1 MALSVKRFSSLLAFG
16 LAAFDNMAARAE
28 QTQYPLRLML
38 NSDVIRQ
45 LFNKGDQ
52 RMLDAF
58 SDLKLSVE
66 EKSES
71 CPDFQN
77 AVFSLKPNEDIDFND
92 YDFDVSIN
100 DPEKGYL
107 GFEGKNL
114 RVVGTATFGVDDAA
128 KTVSFTAPVNALKI
142 EAEFVAEDNKE
153 VLEINKNAQK
163 PALKEF
169 EFDLG
174 FVAFEDSSIPEGCG
188 AEVHEGLIDGVMQM
202 YDKLWAGDL
211 ESLTSMPVESFLPMI
226 MIRHI
231 GGLAREQKIDSQ
243 AVEFGFDP
251 EMVFERV
258 RKMPSKKPG
267 MLKAINSEFS
277 RQTDAKDPTMV
288 SIIIDENAVNSLLL
302 EFVLIERAFSLR
314 EFMRADPRL
323 HDVVKEMNTKSMV
336 VLLPA
341 IVEEYGEGRPIDFY
355 MSLSH
360 SLLSDKLEGI
370 KPTGFQ
376 MDKNGN
382 FKFVFNLSITLLVEK
397 VGKRGEWDEA
407 RSLYLSLTAKGKVT
421 TNTTNKRGQ
430 PLLSIFPKSA
440 ELS

>member
-16 LAAFDNMAARAE
+16 LAAFDNLAARAE
-28 QTQYPLRLML
+28 QAQNPLRLML
-38 NSDVIRQ
+38 NSEVLRT

-52 RMLDAF
+52 RILEAF

-66 EKSES
+66 EKTER
-71 CPDFQN
+71 CPDFAH
-77 AVFSLKPNEDIDFND
+77 AVFSLTTNEGVDIDS

-100 DPEKGYL
+100 DPDKGYL
-107 GFEGKNL
+107 GFEGKDL
-114 RVVGTATFGVDDAA
+114 RIVGKATFGADESAEPVGF
-128 KTVSFTAPVNALKI
+128 SAPVNALRL
-142 EAEFVAEDNKE
+142 EAEFVPEDNKD
-153 VLEINKNAQK
+153 VLEINKSAQK

-174 FVAFEDSSIPEGCG
+174 TVVFDDATISEGCG

-211 ESLTSMPVESFLPMI
+211 ESLASMPVESFLPMI

-251 EMVFERV
+251 EMIFERV
-258 RKMPSKKPG
+258 RNMPSKKPA

-277 RQTDAKDPTMV
+277 RQTSAKDPTMV
-288 SIIIDENAVNSLLL
+288 SVIIDENAVNSLLL

-314 EFMRADPRL
+314 DFMRADPRL
-323 HDVVKEMNTKSMV
+323 QDVVREMNTKSMT

-341 IVEEYGEGRPIDFY
+341 IV
-355 MSLSH
+355 
-360 SLLSDKLEGI
+360 
-370 KPTGFQ
+370 
-376 MDKNGN
+376 
-382 FKFVFNLSITLLVEK
+382 
-397 VGKRGEWDEA
+397 
-407 RSLYLSLTAKGKVT
+407 
-421 TNTTNKRGQ
+421 
-430 PLLSIFPKSA
+430 
-440 ELS
+440 